1 MIFLLL
7 TLLVYYHDACDHY
20 YHDHYQCALV
30 LQRQLTTITLQG
42 QRRRRQVDNVNI
54 NATAAADYRL
64 PTFFFLSLLSSI
76 AVAVVSEQKPTFGES
91 VRLLYCVRASLRP
104 TFYDDFISLTGAY
117 RFVSVPGNIIVYTVG
132 RLCRQAPLSC
142 LAPSTKTADPW

>member
-76 AVAVVSEQKPTFGES
+76 AVAVVSEQKPTFG
-91 VRLLYCVRASLRP
+91 
-104 TFYDDFISLTGAY
+104 AY

-132 RLCRQAPLSC
+132 RLYRQAPLSC